1 MIKYID
7 IYDLIFYGSDCAN
20 YTSKPNAPY
29 LTLLEDSTKNAF
41 RGQCEFRYK
50 GRTICEEMMRYPQW
64 DIDRREA
71 SIGLY
76 LKAQRW
82 AIQNI
87 QLFI

>member
-7 IYDLIFYGSDCAN
+7 IYDLIFNGSDCAN

-50 GRTICEEMMRYPQW
+50 GRTICEE
-64 DIDRREA
+64 
-71 SIGLY
+71 
-76 LKAQRW
+76 
-82 AIQNI
+82 
-87 QLFI
+87 